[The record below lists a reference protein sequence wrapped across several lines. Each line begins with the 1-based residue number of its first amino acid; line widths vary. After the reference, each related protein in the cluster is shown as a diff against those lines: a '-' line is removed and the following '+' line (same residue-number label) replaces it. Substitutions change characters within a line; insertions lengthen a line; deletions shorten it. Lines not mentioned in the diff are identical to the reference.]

1 MVVPATEKNG
11 VATVVTVPI
20 SSEDDLTEFCRVQ
33 RGNLKNSSEV
43 KATFKNLVVDGIY
56 TFFGAFY
63 TANENDTRRRQ
74 VDDKVF
80 EFESAVAVKKVLGEN
95 ARLHPNVVFKD
106 AEGKTA
112 TMELD
117 AVIHVGGENI
127 PGSTAY
133 IVEYAYSPQMNEV
146 KVLADKVTKFKVL
159 AKTHNRFRTVTDVVP
174 VLAGRHWAID
184 TVNAAT
190 AAKQWRVFP
199 SAAGYQVVR
208 ALHFSAKRFLR

>member
-1 MVVPATEKNG
+1 MVIPAIEKNG
-11 VATVVTVPI
+11 VAEVVTVPI
-20 SSEDDLTEFCRVQ
+20 TSEDELKDFCRDH
-33 RGNLKNSSEV
+33 RGSLKDSANV
-43 KATFKNLVVDGIY
+43 KATFKTLKDDGTY

-63 TANENDTRRRQ
+63 KANENDTRRRQ
-74 VDDKVF
+74 VDDKVL

-95 ARLHPNVVFKD
+95 AHIHPNVVFKD
-106 AEGKTA
+106 AEGKT

-133 IVEYAYSPQMNEV
+133 IVECAYSPQMNEV

-159 AKTHNRFRTVTDVVP
+159 AKTHNHFRTVTDVVP

-208 ALHFSAKRFLR
+208 ALHTVTKRVIR